1 MARLRAWEE
10 PVMSQQQPS
19 TVAGMSPQTW
29 AIVVWALFIASYFTA
44 TLSGIVGVIIAYIKR
59 GDLVGT
65 PFESHMTSA
74 IRTFWITL
82 IVGIIGI
89 VLAFVGIGLIILGLL
104 ALWQLFRVIRGLI
117 RAIDG
122 APIADPTGWM

>member
-1 MARLRAWEE
+1 
-10 PVMSQQQPS
+10 MSQQQSS